1 MGRTRCLRKREEAQV
16 NGWKRM
22 FVAWR
27 VKDLRSIAA
36 ARWQAQ
42 ACKARLDSKEMKVR
56 AAEINLRFFSVAE

>member
-1 MGRTRCLRKREEAQV
+1 VGRTRCLRKREEAQV

-36 ARWQAQ
+36 ARWQGQ
-42 ACKARLDSKEMKVR
+42 ACKARLDSKNVIQKK
-56 AAEINLRFFSVAE
+56 